1 MTKDK
6 RKLDTTPLNYIS
18 AKQGSATAMKLLS
31 MPSQLIGRK
40 PWRLLSLMAM
50 AASTTLLGS
59 CGVIPGSSISTVEPG
74 YAGLKI
80 RLYGGDKGIENARLV
95 NGRVWYNGY
104 SESVVVFPTFINT
117 YPFTQ
122 ASTEGSPNDESVVFS
137 VGGSPVSA
145 DVGVSFGFTTELLDD
160 EENKTKLHEFYET
173 YRKTPDEFRA
183 NELRNGLRNCFG
195 KASETLELNPSMLP
209 TNQQR
214 LVEAV
219 RQCTQEQFPFIVVQD
234 VSLLGPLR
242 LPPDIQAS
250 IDEQFAAQQA
260 AKTADFNR
268 RKVEAEAASNVA
280 RAKGAAQVALEEAK
294 AEAESNR
301 LLANS
306 ITPQLLELEKL
317 KVEHQRIQKWD
328 GQQATV
334 VQAPNVQ
341 MGGATTP
348 VGQPVQ

>member
-1 MTKDK
+1 MTQKTSTE
-6 RKLDTTPLNYIS
+6 RTQLGRFGNNQFMQTQPM
-18 AKQGSATAMKLLS
+18 ATLSMKTKVTKLLS
-31 MPSQLIGRK
+31 
-40 PWRLLSLMAM
+40 LSFMV
-50 AASTTLLGS
+50 AASTLIGG
-59 CGVIPGSSISTVEPG
+59 CGVVPGTSISTVEPG

-80 RLYGGDKGIENARLV
+80 RLYGGEKGIENARLV
-95 NGRVWYNGY
+95 NGRVWFNGY

-122 ASTEGSPNDESVVFS
+122 AATEGSPNDESVVFS

-145 DVGVSFGFTTELLDD
+145 DVGVSFGFTTELLED
-160 EENKTKLHEFYET
+160 ETNKTKLHDFYET

-195 KASETLELNPSMLP
+195 KAAEDLELNPSMLP
-209 TNQQR
+209 TSQQR

-219 RQCTQEQFPFIVVQD
+219 QACTQERFPFIVVQD

-294 AEAESNR
+294 AEAEANR

-317 KVEHQRIQKWD
+317 KVERQRVGRWNGEQAPTIQ
-328 GQQATV
+328 T
-334 VQAPNVQ
+334 PNVQ
-341 MGGATTP
+341 LGGSSAVP
-348 VGQPVQ
+348 VSQ